1 MNQHCNKMK
10 YKIENRKKLSNF
22 TIRFLLYLLL
32 PCTYISYLFTGTNF
46 HFFRKVLCK
55 DIDNAH
61 TMCDPNYGLTIERCG
76 GEGEAGCGLVA
87 LFFTGPYLLFGG
99 AIIALLYIASTVLG
113 VQWLIA

>member
-1 MNQHCNKMK
+1 MNQKKTKQFYH
-10 YKIENRKKLSNF
+10 KISIIP
-22 TIRFLLYLLL
+22 TTTMYLYQ
-32 PCTYISYLFTGTNF
+32 LFVYRHKF
-46 HFFRKVLCK
+46 PFFRKVLCK

-61 TMCDPNYGLTIERCG
+61 SMCDPNYGLTIERCG

>member
-1 MNQHCNKMK
+1 MYQDCNNTKSK
-10 YKIENRKKLSNF
+10 CC
-22 TIRFLLYLLL
+22 L
-32 PCTYISYLFTGTNF
+32 PAQISIFS
-46 HFFRKVLCK
+46 RKVLCK

-61 TMCDPNYGLTIERCG
+61 SMCDPNYGLTIERCG